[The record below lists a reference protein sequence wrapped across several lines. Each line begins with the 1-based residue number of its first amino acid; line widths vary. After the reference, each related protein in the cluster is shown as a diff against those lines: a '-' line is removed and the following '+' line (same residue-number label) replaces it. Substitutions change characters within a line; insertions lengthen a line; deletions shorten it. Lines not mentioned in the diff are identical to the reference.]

1 MIKNLGF
8 TFVTINPDV
17 ENFDAGVQVARI
29 YNYINE
35 WPEKLAVN
43 LAKKPLKEKFSKEL
57 MSYMWSIS
65 KPLSSILLE
74 KYCHHYK
81 NDW

>member
-1 MIKNLGF
+1 MIKNLSF
-8 TFVTINPDV
+8 NFVRINPD
-17 ENFDAGVQVARI
+17 VQVARI

-35 WPEKLAVN
+35 WSEKVAVN
-43 LAKKPLKEKFSKEL
+43 LAKKPLKETFSKEL
-57 MSYMWSIS
+57 TSYMGSIS

-74 KYCHHYK
+74 KYCHRYK